1 MIVTGILDV
10 LAVTSVLDDC
20 VGLVFVFVIAVA
32 ANGEKVADDSSESM
46 RRRRVIL
53 SALLYSNVL
62 KSMSEYSSLL
72 LSDDDRV
79 VDRSF

>member
-20 VGLVFVFVIAVA
+20 VGLVFVMAFA
-32 ANGEKVADDSSESM
+32 ASGEKVADESSDSM

-62 KSMSEYSSLL
+62 NSMSEYSSLL
-72 LSDDDRV
+72 SEDDIV
-79 VDRSF
+79 VDHSF